1 MGATESALVGS
12 DGQRHPPKGITCIAA
27 AAETRQT
34 TLHIPLLCG
43 ATTSVEF
50 STVLG
55 EGSYGVVYGGCV
67 DRSTCKQCPEGEHRG
82 INMSFEDLREQSIG
96 DSRQSSLSFRQGCQ
110 YCFSDRTR
118 QVAVKALRHSSQR
131 QQRFFIN
138 RFKFLQLIRLQQLL
152 VRNQDPL
159 GAPQEAQIAELESA
173 TTVSSREDDCQ
184 GGAVRTPADSDQ
196 AADGTDKATSDAV
209 NALGGEAGKGEAG
222 AAVGDMVQEGHSCGC
237 CKFLQFPS
245 FDSLHLLQVFGV
257 YTCSKVSKEF
267 LVMEKLSGPTL
278 FGYLCS
284 RYSEVLPKEWEACQI
299 VVPILKGLSCIH
311 EEGFIH
317 GDIKLENIMFRS
329 VVPHPST
336 LTLVD
341 LDGLTP
347 LPCAA
352 AKAARAYSV
361 AAAAAARHQA
371 GSRTNRTGP
380 VTPSTAAAAAAAAA
394 CNTSLSS
401 LLNGE
406 QNTLEGLCCTPQY
419 LPLEVVKERKLSP
432 FADLHAVGCICYLL
446 MEGCFPHERINLKSQ
461 GILSSGHICQKLSR
475 DVRYPR
481 VKQKYSPLCEN
492 FMRKLLS
499 SDPHYRFSSA
509 SNALRHP
516 WIEYARSLQTPEE
529 VQRERELLRSVLTA
543 AEEAAEK
550 AVEAA
555 DKAEEAAKKQME
567 AEAAAAAAAAAA
579 AEAAALEAE
588 AARRAAQEAALAA
601 DAAAKKSRAEDKARQ
616 AAAAAAAAR
625 AERAKAE
632 QAAEES
638 AAAVVALAQCQE
650 AGDLE
655 NADQELEAL
664 LSPRAA
670 AARHYMEGSAFA
682 SSRSSGCRVTESP
695 RRPRG
700 PTSGGASGVPSG
712 SAVLSNTGPKGEVLK
727 QNSPVGLQTASDRTN
742 GMIERDDSFYRGAAR
757 FIAAARS
764 PRTPRRRNGS
774 LPRATESAAGG
785 LGGSAANGSTADS
798 SAFVLLDQQHR
809 AFAKGGA
816 AAAAARPSITGPVR
830 AMRGAAQQ
838 QAKPLRPLGSSV
850 LCTPRAAACLES
862 RDHQAAGGQ
871 RLSPAV
877 ADPHNVPRFAHPL
890 PLPERCGHAAGPL
903 QPPYRGAAVGGHLD
917 ASYRETDRQQA
928 NPRANSRMEPH
939 PHENKEG
946 SAPPS
951 WYNGIVS
958 FLEVVSSQSPRGPVR
973 LA

>member
-1 MGATESALVGS
+1 MGATESALLGA
-12 DGQRHPPKGITCIAA
+12 DAQRHPPKGITCIAA

-34 TLHIPLLCG
+34 ILHIPLLCG

-82 INMSFEDLREQSIG
+82 TSMSFEDLREQSIG
-96 DSRQSSLSFRQGCQ
+96 DSRQSSACFRQGCQ

-159 GAPQEAQIAELESA
+159 GAPQEAQIAEVESA
-173 TTVSSREDDCQ
+173 TTSSSREEDCQ
-184 GGAVRTPADSDQ
+184 GEAVKIPAD
-196 AADGTDKATSDAV
+196 AATKAVDGTDKATSDAV
-209 NALGGEAGKGEAG
+209 GTPVGVAGEGEAG

-329 VVPHPST
+329 AVPHPST

-361 AAAAAARHQA
+361 AAAAAAKHQA
-371 GSRTNRTGP
+371 GSGTSRTGP

-446 MEGCFPHERINLKSQ
+446 MEGCFPHERINLKS
-461 GILSSGHICQKLSR
+461 
-475 DVRYPR
+475 
-481 VKQKYSPLCEN
+481 
-492 FMRKLLS
+492 
-499 SDPHYRFSSA
+499 SA
-509 SNALRHP
+509 SDALRHP
-516 WIEYARSLQTPEE
+516 WIDYARSLQTPEE

-555 DKAEEAAKKQME
+555 DKAEEAAKQQME
-567 AEAAAAAAAAAA
+567 AEAAVAAAAAAA

-588 AARRAAQEAALAA
+588 AARRAAREAALAA

-625 AERAKAE
+625 AEKARAE

-670 AARHYMEGSAFA
+670 AARRYMEGSAFA

-695 RRPRG
+695 RRSSGPISRG
-700 PTSGGASGVPSG
+700 PSGGLSRSAAPS
-712 SAVLSNTGPKGEVLK
+712 NKPEGEFLEQK
-727 QNSPVGLQTASDRTN
+727 SPATLQTASDRTN
-742 GMIERDDSFYRGAAR
+742 GVVERDDSFCRGAAR
-757 FIAAARS
+757 FVAAARS

-774 LPRATESAAGG
+774 LPRATESACGG
-785 LGGSAANGSTADS
+785 LGGSAANGSTVDS

-816 AAAAARPSITGPVR
+816 AAVAARPSITGPVR
-830 AMRGAAQQ
+830 AMRGGAQQ
-838 QAKPLRPLGSSV
+838 HAELLRPPGGSV
-850 LCTPRAAACLES
+850 LRSPRAAAGLES
-862 RDHQAAGGQ
+862 KDHQAAGGQ
-871 RLSPAV
+871 RVPPA
-877 ADPHNVPRFAHPL
+877 AANPHNVPKLACPL
-890 PLPERCGHAAGPL
+890 PLPQRCGDAAGPL
-903 QPPYRGAAVGGHLD
+903 QPPYRGAAVGRHPD

-928 NPRANSRMEPH
+928 NPQATRMGP
-939 PHENKEG
+939 PPRDGKEG
-946 SAPPS
+946 GAPPS

>member
-1 MGATESALVGS
+1 MGASESALLAA
-12 DGQRHPPKGITCIAA
+12 DAQRPPPKGVTCIAA
-27 AAETRQT
+27 AAETRQR

-55 EGSYGVVYGGCV
+55 EGSYGVVYGGSV
-67 DRSTCKQCPEGEHRG
+67 DRSTCKHCPEADQRMSSVQLGELEG
-82 INMSFEDLREQSIG
+82 ELTG
-96 DSRQSSLSFRQGCQ
+96 DSRQSSVSFRQGCQ

-152 VRNQDPL
+152 VRYQDPL
-159 GAPQEAQIAELESA
+159 GGPQEAQVADVESA
-173 TTVSSREDDCQ
+173 TTVSSREEDFQ
-184 GGAVRTPADSDQ
+184 GSPPVPSANEQKAAG
-196 AADGTDKATSDAV
+196 AADGPPLAAAGGDASST
-209 NALGGEAGKGEAG
+209 AAP
-222 AAVGDMVQEGHSCGC
+222 AAVTQEGLSCSC

-257 YTCSKVSKEF
+257 YTCSKVSREF

-311 EEGFIH
+311 DEGFIH

-329 VVPHPST
+329 AVPHPST

-361 AAAAAARHQA
+361 ASAAAAKHQA
-371 GSRTNRTGP
+371 SRTSRSGP

-481 VKQKYSPLCEN
+481 VKQKYSPICEN

-499 SDPHYRFSSA
+499 SDPKYRFRSA
-509 SNALRHP
+509 SEALRHP

-529 VQRERELLRSVLTA
+529 LQRERELLRSVLTA

-550 AVEAA
+550 AVVAA
-555 DKAEEAAKKQME
+555 DKAEEAAREHKQ
-567 AEAAAAAAAAAA
+567 AEEAAAAAAAAA
-579 AEAAALEAE
+579 AEAAALQAAAALRAARE
-588 AARRAAQEAALAA
+588 AAAAA
-601 DAAAKKSRAEDKARQ
+601 DAAAKKAEAEQKARQ

-625 AERAKAE
+625 AEKARAE

-670 AARHYMEGSAFA
+670 AARRYMEGNAYGSH
-682 SSRSSGCRVTESP
+682 R
-695 RRPRG
+695 
-700 PTSGGASGVPSG
+700 TSGSHRESYPGSPSDSG
-712 SAVLSNTGPKGEVLK
+712 SRKEGPNGGPFAPNRAAALH
-727 QNSPVGLQTASDRTN
+727 TTSDKTN
-742 GMIERDDSFYRGAAR
+742 GVIQRDDSFNRGAAHL
-757 FIAAARS
+757 IAAARS
-764 PRTPRRRNGS
+764 PRTPRRREGS
-774 LPRATESAAGG
+774 VPRTTESACGG
-785 LGGSAANGSTADS
+785 LGGNTGNGSTADS

-816 AAAAARPSITGPVR
+816 AAVAARPSITGPVR
-830 AMRGAAQQ
+830 AMREAGQHPGEPLVPPLAISAIRSPHAPVKAEVRDQ
-838 QAKPLRPLGSSV
+838 QA
-850 LCTPRAAACLES
+850 
-862 RDHQAAGGQ
+862 AAGGQ
-871 RLSPAV
+871 WIPLRPA
-877 ADPHNVPRFAHPL
+877 
-890 PLPERCGHAAGPL
+890 
-903 QPPYRGAAVGGHLD
+903 
-917 ASYRETDRQQA
+917 A
-928 NPRANSRMEPH
+928 NPHVVVPSLAAPRQPQQRSSDQSELLQQPSLNRTVGKHSDANCKETQKHLPSREANKVM
-939 PHENKEG
+939 PHEQPSKEG
-946 SAPPS
+946 DSPPS

-958 FLEVVSSQSPRGPVR
+958 FLEVVSSPRGPLS

>member
-1 MGATESALVGS
+1 MGATESALMGA
-12 DGQRHPPKGITCIAA
+12 DAQRHPPKGITCIAA

-67 DRSTCKQCPEGEHRG
+67 DRSTCKQCPEAEHRG
-82 INMSFEDLREQSIG
+82 TSMSFEDLREQSIG
-96 DSRQSSLSFRQGCQ
+96 DSRQSSSSFRQGCQ

-159 GAPQEAQIAELESA
+159 GAPQEAQIADVESA
-173 TTVSSREDDCQ
+173 TTSSSREEDCQ
-184 GGAVRTPADSDQ
+184 GEAVKTPADAATN
-196 AADGTDKATSDAV
+196 AADGTDKDAADTLV
-209 NALGGEAGKGEAG
+209 GAAGEGEEAG

-329 VVPHPST
+329 AVPHPST

-361 AAAAAARHQA
+361 AAAAAAKHQA
-371 GSRTNRTGP
+371 GSRTSRTGP

-509 SNALRHP
+509 SDALRRP
-516 WIEYARSLQTPEE
+516 WIDYARSLQTPEE

-555 DKAEEAAKKQME
+555 DKAEEAAKQQME

-625 AERAKAE
+625 AERARAE

-670 AARHYMEGSAFA
+670 AARRYMEGNAFA
-682 SSRSSGCRVTESP
+682 SSRSSGCRVTDSP
-695 RRPRG
+695 RRSSG
-700 PTSGGASGVPSG
+700 PMSGGPSGGPSRSSVPS
-712 SAVLSNTGPKGEVLK
+712 SGPKGEFLQ
-727 QNSPVGLQTASDRTN
+727 QNSPATLQTASDRTN
-742 GMIERDDSFYRGAAR
+742 GVVERDDSFCRGAAR
-757 FIAAARS
+757 FVAAARS

-774 LPRATESAAGG
+774 LPRATESACGG
-785 LGGSAANGSTADS
+785 LGGSAANGSTVDS

-816 AAAAARPSITGPVR
+816 AAVAARPSITGPVR
-830 AMRGAAQQ
+830 AMRGVVQQ
-838 QAKPLRPLGSSV
+838 HAELLRPLGGSV
-850 LCTPRAAACLES
+850 LRSPRAAAGYES
-862 RDHQAAGGQ
+862 RDHQAAGGE
-871 RLSPAV
+871 RVPHA
-877 ADPHNVPRFAHPL
+877 ANPHNVPKLACPL
-890 PLPERCGHAAGPL
+890 PLPQRCGDAAGPL
-903 QPPYRGAAVGGHLD
+903 QPPYRGAAVGRHPD
-917 ASYRETDRQQA
+917 ASYRESDRQQA
-928 NPRANSRMEPH
+928 NTQAARLGPPQRDGE
-939 PHENKEG
+939 EG
-946 SAPPS
+946 SSPPS